1 MIGSKI
7 PKERRLKI
15 IIRGIIVEM
24 LIFFEIKNHFSPTI
38 SILVN
43 NIYECPFKPIL
54 LSILN
59 RN

>member
-38 SILVN
+38 SN
-43 NIYECPFKPIL
+43 FG
-54 LSILN
+54 
-59 RN
+59 